1 VIARA
6 SFICLCSVF
15 LSAGSQTATKL
26 KDVRTVFIGSFG
38 DKPGAE
44 SLRGRVVSEIE
55 KSHSLRIAKDMAQ
68 ADVVLGGKGE
78 VWVKEHFSLNPRS
91 RSLGDARTVYAGY
104 LSVELQGKRD
114 ETLWSYLAAPHSA
127 GENVDRDL
135 ARLVV
140 RKLTD
145 AIAAEAGH

>member
-1 VIARA
+1 MIAKA
-6 SFICLCSVF
+6 SLICLFSVF
-15 LSAGSQTATKL
+15 LSVASQPASRL

-44 SLRGRVVSEIE
+44 SLRGHVVSEIE
-55 KSHSLRIAKDMAQ
+55 KSHRLRIVKDASQ
-68 ADVVLGGKGE
+68 ADAVLGGKGE
-78 VWVKEHFSLNPRS
+78 LWVKEHYSLNPRS
-91 RSLGDARTVYAGY
+91 RSLDDAHTLYAGY
-104 LSVELQGKRD
+104 LSVELQGKKD
-114 ETLWSYLAAPHSA
+114 ETLWSYLAPPHSA

-145 AIAAEAGH
+145 AIAAETGN

>member
-1 VIARA
+1 V
-6 SFICLCSVF
+6 LLSV
-15 LSAGSQTATKL
+15 GSQTATKL

-38 DKPGAE
+38 DKPGAG
-44 SLRGRVVSEIE
+44 SLRSHVVSEIE
-55 KSHSLRIAKDMAQ
+55 KSHILRIAKDVAQ
-68 ADVVLGGKGE
+68 ADAVLGGKGE
-78 VWVKEHFSLNPRS
+78 VWVKEHYSLNPRS
-91 RSLGDARTVYAGY
+91 RSLDDAHTVYAGY
-104 LSVELQGKRD
+104 LSVELQGKKD
-114 ETLWSYLAAPHSA
+114 ETLWSYLAPPHSA

>member
-6 SFICLCSVF
+6 LLICLSSVF
-15 LSAGSQTATKL
+15 FSDGSQTVTKL
-26 KDVRTVFIGSFG
+26 KDVRSVFIGSFG

-44 SLRGRVVSEIE
+44 ALRGQVVSEIE
-55 KSHSLRIAKDMAQ
+55 KSHKLRVAKDVAQ
-68 ADVVLGGKGE
+68 ADAVLGGKGE
-78 VWVKEHFSLNPRS
+78 VWVKEHYSLNPRS
-91 RSLGDARTVYAGY
+91 RSIEDSHTVYAGY
-104 LSVELQGKRD
+104 LSVELQGKKD

-135 ARLVV
+135 AKLVV